1 MVFAVLAPEA
11 LGFMG
16 LGQRKACIL
25 CVHGCVCVC
34 ILIFRKVP
42 LQCAA
47 TQSFRKVLSQVRRDE
62 F

>member
-25 CVHGCVCVC
+25 CVHGCVCVYFNLPKGASAMC
-34 ILIFRKVP
+34 RNPIISKGAQP
-42 LQCAA
+42 G
-47 TQSFRKVLSQVRRDE
+47 SKG
-62 F
+62 